1 MQSIR
6 HLFGSLF
13 AFGALGVLLLTA
25 VPAYAGNTVT
35 QTLTRSLAVPAG
47 TTVSVENLV
56 GRMDVSQ
63 GGKQLEITATVVAGG
78 KDQASAE
85 ALAKTIK
92 LSVDSNGNH
101 VSVHMDYPVD
111 QYDRYRYDRSPGE
124 RGDDHQGCLF
134 GFICGNSSSSL
145 DYQGEHVR
153 IYSRHGDGVP
163 LYVDVAVKLPAGANA
178 DLINHVGFIKV
189 RDIKASLGLHSD
201 SGDMQANQITGNL
214 NIDTGS
220 GDIGVADQNGA
231 VVVRTG
237 SGDVK
242 VSKMKGNL
250 NIHTGSGDV
259 SGGTIQGET
268 LETVT
273 GSGDVVLNDLTGAL
287 NMRAGSGDIRLAG
300 IKTRGGTTI
309 STGSGDITLAGDLSG
324 MDGFDLHAGSG
335 DITLSTSQ
343 PPAVHLDITTGSGD
357 INMHWSGVNNVTT
370 SDDSFSGDIGAAK
383 TVGKIHTGSGDVTL
397 KQ

>member
-1 MQSIR
+1 MKSIR
-6 HLFGSLF
+6 HLSGFLF
-13 AFGALGVLLLTA
+13 ACCALALAAL
-25 VPAYAGNTVT
+25 PAYAGTT
-35 QTLTRSLAVPAG
+35 THQTLTRSLAVPAG
-47 TTVSVENLV
+47 ATVSVENLV

-63 GGKQLEITATVVAGG
+63 GGSQLEVTATVTAGG
-78 KDQASAE
+78 KDQAAAD

-92 LSVDSNGNH
+92 LSVDSSGNH
-101 VSVHMDYPVD
+101 VTVHVDYPVD
-111 QYDRYRYDRSPGE
+111 QYDRYRYDRTPGG
-124 RGDDHQGCLF
+124 RDGDHDDCLF
-134 GFICGNSSSSL
+134 GFICGNSSSST

-189 RDIKASLGLHSD
+189 LEVKNNLGLHSD
-201 SGDMQANQITGNL
+201 SGDMQANNITGNL

-220 GDIGVADQNGA
+220 GDIGLADQNGA

-242 VSKMKGNL
+242 VRHAKGNL
-250 NIHTGSGDV
+250 NIHTGSGDI
-259 SGGTIQGET
+259 SGGEIQGDT

-273 GSGDVVLNDLTGAL
+273 GSGDVVLNDLTGSL
-287 NMRAGSGDIRLAG
+287 NMRAGSGDIRLTE
-300 IKTRGGTTI
+300 IKAHGGTTV

-324 MDGFDLHAGSG
+324 MEGFDLRAGSG
-335 DITLSTSQ
+335 DIVMSTSQ
-343 PPAVHLDITTGSGD
+343 PPAVHLDISTGSGD
-357 INMHWSGVNNVTT
+357 INMHWTGVNNVTT

-383 TVGKIHTGSGDVTL
+383 AIGKIHTGSGDVTL
-397 KQ
+397 K